1 MLRPFVVPVAMS
13 LLFAACSGSGG
24 GGAQNPPTAA
34 LTAQNALAVTGHVLD
49 AVLGLAE
56 VADAVAGSLPPIGQ
70 AAAPLQLEALLRDG
84 SLPGPFG
91 GSVEYLWDDRDEDAL
106 ISTGDTMEMVFDGYL
121 DDSGVGLDGWHGLD
135 DLQVVGNPATQTT
148 WTVVAHAE
156 LGNLG
161 VVRNGGTTVLAGAV
175 AFGLDRRP
183 TVAYTRLRVPT
194 SVTAGDVAWL
204 ADAVVEYAEYD
215 AEGTFY
221 VVASGT
227 LAGEAVGGVVAIAT
241 VAPTG
246 GFVGEPN
253 PSRGAFAVRGV
264 DGCALRIT
272 IVDAATIRVEVDA
285 DGDGTFEDT
294 LQTDWQSL

>member
-1 MLRPFVVPVAMS
+1 MFRPLVVPVAVS

-24 GGAQNPPTAA
+24 GGVQNPPTAT

-56 VADAVAGSLPPIGQ
+56 VGDAVSGSLPPIGL
-70 AAAPLQLEALLRDG
+70 AANPLLLEALLRDG

-91 GSVEYLWDDRDEDAL
+91 GSVEYLWDDGDEDAR

-121 DDSGVGLDGWHGLD
+121 DDSGVGLDGWHGLGRME
-135 DLQVVGNPATQTT
+135 VVGNPATQTT
-148 WTVVAHAE
+148 WTLTAPAE

-161 VVRNGGTTVLAGAV
+161 VLRNGGTTVLAGAV
-175 AFGLDRRP
+175 EFGLDRRP
-183 TVAYTRLRVPT
+183 TVAYTRMRVPT
-194 SVTAGDVAWL
+194 SVTAGEVAWL

-221 VVASGT
+221 VVARGA
-227 LAGEAVGGVVAIAT
+227 LVGDAIGGIVAVGT

-253 PSRGAFAVRGV
+253 PSRGAFLVRGV
-264 DGCALRIT
+264 DGGTLKIT
-272 IVDAATIRVEVDA
+272 IVDAATIRVEVDG